1 MSMDKE
7 VKKQL
12 LDHLIAAMDDR
23 SKGKLK
29 KSDAPAP
36 KETKAA
42 PEPVAKKCP
51 DCGKMTCAC
60 DDQAMEG
67 EVETPA
73 APAGRSM
80 KDRLKALM
88 AAKADKE

>member
-36 KETKAA
+36 KETKAEAEPA
-42 PEPVAKKCP
+42 PKKCP

-60 DDQAMEG
+60 DDEGGDTASEEVAMPVG
-67 EVETPA
+67 KSV
-73 APAGRSM
+73 
-80 KDRLKALM
+80 KDRLKALI